1 MESCVSC
8 EGCALNVDLGTVE
21 LVSHGGHMSKNTE
34 WMNLA
39 AVLKCINKESP
50 GQFTVDQTTYMLI
63 LKERMLSC

>member
-34 WMNLA
+34 
-39 AVLKCINKESP
+39 
-50 GQFTVDQTTYMLI
+50 
-63 LKERMLSC
+63 